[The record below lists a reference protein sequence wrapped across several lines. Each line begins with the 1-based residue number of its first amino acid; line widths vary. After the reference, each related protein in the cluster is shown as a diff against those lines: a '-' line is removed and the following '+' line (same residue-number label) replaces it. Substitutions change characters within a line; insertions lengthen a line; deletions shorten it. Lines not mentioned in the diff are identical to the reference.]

1 MRMNRRKLY
10 LLMFA
15 LLYTFIVTCGFAQ
28 AAQAAPETVADA
40 HAVVDVQTGRIL
52 ASKNG
57 DTPMEMA
64 STTKVMTAL
73 LAVESG
79 RLDEVV
85 TIPPEA
91 SGVEGSSI
99 YLKPGEQFTLRAL
112 TYGLMLR
119 SGNDAAEAIA
129 IHLAGGVEQ
138 FSGMMNEKARALGC
152 NNTNFTNPHGLHA
165 DNHYT
170 TANDL
175 AIITAYAMRNADF
188 REIVSTK
195 YTEVDPSGE
204 GEHRVFQNKNKLL
217 WNFDGATGVKTGYTK
232 DSGKCLVGSA
242 ERNGTHV
249 VAVVLNCS
257 RMWDDTMALMEDA
270 LASYGMT
277 EVVADGTAMGDLPVA
292 EGQGSSVRT
301 ALVGSYTMPLGA
313 GEIEQC
319 EVKAELPAS
328 LKAPVR
334 QGDIVGTAKIYFAG
348 VEYAALDIVAC
359 EDVHAEGFLY
369 RLHQVIGKMI
379 GL

>member
-1 MRMNRRKLY
+1 M
-10 LLMFA
+10 MFA
-15 LLYTFIVTCGFAQ
+15 LLYTFVVTCGFAQ
-28 AAQAAPETVADA
+28 VAQAAPETVADA
-40 HAVVDVQTGRIL
+40 HAVADVQTGRIL

-64 STTKVMTAL
+64 STTKIMTAL

-79 RLDEVV
+79 KLDEVV

-99 YLKPGEQFTLRAL
+99 YLEPGEQFTLRSL

-129 IHLAGGVEQ
+129 IHLAGSVEQ

-152 NNTNFTNPHGLHA
+152 NNTNFTNPHGLHSE
-165 DNHYT
+165 NHYT

-175 AIITAYAMRNADF
+175 AVITAYAMRNADF
-188 REIVSTK
+188 REIVGTK

-204 GEHRVFQNKNKLL
+204 GKHRVFQNKNKLL

-257 RMWDDTMALMEDA
+257 KMWDDTMALMDDA
-270 LASYGMT
+270 LANYGLT
-277 EVVADGTAMGDLPVA
+277 EVVADGTAMGDLPVT
-292 EGQGSSVRT
+292 EGQGTSVST
-301 ALVGSYTMPLGA
+301 ALVGSYAMPLSA

-334 QGDIVGTAKIYFAG
+334 QGDIVGTAKVYFAG

-369 RLHQVIGKMI
+369 RFHQVVGEMI